1 VSDHG
6 AVGSTGTAPSTGDR
20 IIHAALVLISEQG
33 LGGVTM
39 SGVADAAGVARQ
51 TLYNH
56 YPDVDSI
63 VAAAISQH
71 ARESVELLDA
81 AMRVVEGPLDKL
93 GQLIRHVAATTAH
106 APHALDVRHG
116 LSPGA
121 RASVA
126 EFDRALDALIARILE
141 EGRDEGTFRADLDCA
156 VDTVLVRYLLEGMS
170 ALIAEAPDRS
180 AEITSA
186 STRTILT
193 ALR

>member
-1 VSDHG
+1 MTEHDG
-6 AVGSTGTAPSTGDR
+6 APMGAPASTGDR
-20 IIHAALVLISEQG
+20 IVYAALVLISEQG
-33 LGGVTM
+33 LAGVTM

-81 AMRVVEGPLDKL
+81 AMRVVEGPVDRLE
-93 GQLIRHVAATTAH
+93 QLIRHVAATTTH
-106 APHALDVRHG
+106 APHALDVRHS
-116 LSPGA
+116 LSPEA
-121 RASVA
+121 QASLV
-126 EFDRALDALIARILE
+126 EFDGALEVLIAEILE
-141 EGRDEGTFRADLDCA
+141 EGRAAGVFRADLACE
-156 VDTVLVRYLLEGMS
+156 VDAILVRHLLEGLS
-170 ALIAEAPDRS
+170 ALIADSPESA

-186 STRTILT
+186 STRTILA